1 MSDPNKVDPTNS
13 QKLLKATSSASR
25 ALCCG
30 VQSTVRLRK
39 NGAAP
44 SGLTTGNRPAKT
56 SRKALEISF
65 TIDLC
70 HLMRQ
75 QKLYSQQNC
84 KQLFLPGRFTNF
96 ASFANAQACWG
107 QATSNRSANCLMA
120 VRSGLPCSVRG
131 IRSTG
136 TTRSEAAAPKRSATA

>member
-13 QKLLKATSSASR
+13 QKLLKATSRASR

-39 NGAAP
+39 SGAAP

-56 SRKALEISF
+56 RRKALAISF

-70 HLMRQ
+70 QLMRQ
-75 QKLYSQQNC
+75 QKLYSQQNT
-84 KQLFLPGRFTNF
+84 KQLFPAGPVHKFCF
-96 ASFANAQACWG
+96 
-107 QATSNRSANCLMA
+107 
-120 VRSGLPCSVRG
+120 
-131 IRSTG
+131 IRQ
-136 TTRSEAAAPKRSATA
+136 P